1 MHQNGG
7 EGTHKNPGDE
17 VWVFDTEKKQRI
29 DRIALQLPA
38 LSIALT
44 RDTSP
49 LLVATNIEMAI
60 DVYDVASGEH
70 LRTIGDFGQE
80 TPFLLH
86 GAR

>member
-1 MHQNGG
+1 MHPDGG
-7 EGTHKNPGDE
+7 DGTHKNPGVE
-17 VWVFDTEKKQRI
+17 AWVFDTDDKQRI
-29 DRIALQLPA
+29 DRIELRLPA
-38 LSIALT
+38 LTIALT
-44 RDTSP
+44 RDTKP

-60 DVYDVASGEH
+60 DVYDAASGEH